1 LRHREV
7 HKGAGMSRLDWY
19 AIKFVP
25 GV

>member
-1 LRHREV
+1 VRHREV
-7 HKGAGMSRLDWY
+7 RKGAGMSRLDWY